1 MLMTKA
7 SIPDKKK
14 ARELTLQKLYA
25 EEFLKDSYK
34 EQLPSEDETTKN
46 DVGELLSKDLTRLIL
61 ESKKDL
67 DAIINRH
74 VVTWPVEKLAHVDK
88 NILRIAV
95 MELKYIDSV
104 PTKVAV
110 NEAIEMA
117 KKYGSENSY
126 KFVNGVLGSIIEEII
141 D

>member
-1 MLMTKA
+1 MTRA

-25 EEFLKDSYK
+25 EEFRKDSYSS
-34 EQLPSEDETTKN
+34 QLPTEVEKHAD
-46 DVGELLSKDLTRLIL
+46 DVGELLSADLAKLVV
-61 ESKKDL
+61 ENKKDL
-67 DAIINRH
+67 DFIINKH
-74 VVTWPVEKLAHVDK
+74 VATWPVEKLSHVDK

-95 MELKYIDSV
+95 LEIIYIDSV

-110 NEAIEMA
+110 NEAVEMA

-126 KFVNGVLGSIIEEII
+126 KFVNGVLGSVIEEII
-141 D
+141 G

>member
-1 MLMTKA
+1 MTRA

-25 EEFLKDSYK
+25 EEFRKDSYK
-34 EQLPSEDETTKN
+34 SRLPTEVEKHAD
-46 DVGELLSKDLTRLIL
+46 DVGELLSADLAKLVV
-61 ESKKDL
+61 ENKKDL
-67 DAIINRH
+67 DFIINKH
-74 VVTWPVEKLAHVDK
+74 VATWPVEKLSHVDK

-95 MELKYIDSV
+95 LEIIYIDSV

-110 NEAIEMA
+110 NEAVEMA

-126 KFVNGVLGSIIEEII
+126 KFVNGVLGSVIEEII
-141 D
+141 G

>member
-7 SIPDKKK
+7 SIPEKKK

-25 EEFLKDSYK
+25 EEFQEGSYK
-34 EQLPSEDETTKN
+34 TKLPSENEGTVSDI
-46 DVGELLSKDLTRLIL
+46 GEILSADLTRLIL
-61 ESKKDL
+61 ENKNDL
-67 DAIINRH
+67 DTIINR
-74 VVTWPVEKLAHVDK
+74 HVDK

-110 NEAIEMA
+110 NEAVEMA

-126 KFVNGVLGSIIEEII
+126 KFVNGVLGSVIQEII
-141 D
+141 P

>member
-110 NEAIEMA
+110 NEAVEMA

>member
-1 MLMTKA
+1 MLMTNA

-14 ARELTLQKLYA
+14 ARELTLQNLYA

-34 EQLPSEDETTKN
+34 GQLPSEDETTKN
-46 DVGELLSKDLTRLIL
+46 DVGELFSKDLTRLIL

-110 NEAIEMA
+110 NEAVEMA